1 MDIGTLFAAIGSN
14 VLGNATIQALVLITL
29 ADFVL
34 GTLKAIS
41 NKTFNVS
48 WLDAWVGDHLVKVVT
63 ILFGLVFGIVAPP
76 ITIGDFSLNVVG
88 VAAETAAA
96 AYLIK
101 TAASVAGNFN
111 FGGSDEPPAAV
122 NPSS

>member
-1 MDIGTLFAAIGSN
+1 MDIGTLFGDVGAN
-14 VLGNATIQALVLITL
+14 VLGNTTLQAIVLVTL

-34 GTLKAIS
+34 GTLKAIG
-41 NKTFNVS
+41 NKTFQIQ

-63 ILFGLVFGIVAPP
+63 IVFGLIFGIVAPP

-88 VAAETAAA
+88 AAAETAAL

-101 TAASVAGNFN
+101 TGASVVGNFN
-111 FGGSDEPPAAV
+111 FGGGDEPPASVTPTA
-122 NPSS
+122 